1 MIVQYH
7 AATSGSRRLIP
18 RFYSELVS
26 QVFSVRSTK
35 LSFKQWFIGMVIST
49 VFRCVLAVNVILN
62 ALDVAANV
70 LIQLGCKREKSKR
83 IRTVFE
89 TAHFFTRVYVEGTL
103 NQSREHFREWFL
115 WFRVEGRL
123 IRVKICRF
131 KNIRVT
137 SSYIHV
143 LHKTSHQVSR
153 RSRAVD
159 VKKI

>member
-1 MIVQYH
+1 MVYWLGH
-7 AATSGSRRLIP
+7 LRR
-18 RFYSELVS
+18 
-26 QVFSVRSTK
+26 FSLRVGGKRDPYE
-35 LSFKQWFIGMVIST
+35 
-49 VFRCVLAVNVILN
+49 
-62 ALDVAANV
+62 LDVAANV
-70 LIQLGCKREKSKR
+70 LIQLGCKRAKSKR

-89 TAHFFTRVYVEGTL
+89 TAHLFIRIYVKGTL

-115 WFRVEGRL
+115 WFRVEGWP

>member
-7 AATSGSRRLIP
+7 AATSGSRRPIP
-18 RFYSELVS
+18 RFSLRVS
-26 QVFSVRSTK
+26 KSSFLCSVIKVIIYAVVYWYGHLHRFSLRVGCKRDPYE
-35 LSFKQWFIGMVIST
+35 
-49 VFRCVLAVNVILN
+49 
-62 ALDVAANV
+62 LDVAGNV
-70 LIQLGCKREKSKR
+70 LIQLGCKRAKSKQ
-83 IRTVFE
+83 IRAVFE
-89 TAHFFTRVYVEGTL
+89 TAHFFTRIYVEGTL
-103 NQSREHFREWFL
+103 NQSREHFREWLL

-137 SSYIHV
+137 SSCIHA

-159 VKKI
+159 DKKI

>member
-1 MIVQYH
+1 MVQYH
-7 AATSGSRRLIP
+7 AATSGSRHPIP

-26 QVFSVRSTK
+26 RVFSGRSSK
-35 LSFKQWFIGMVIST
+35 LSFTQWFIGMVIST
-49 VFRCVLAVNVILN
+49 VFFFFLAVNVILN
-62 ALDVAANV
+62 ELDVAAKV

-103 NQSREHFREWFL
+103 NQSREHFREWLL

-137 SSYIHV
+137 SSCIHV